1 MPKEFDPSIY
11 VKYASLKDPEKQLTR
26 DVYVAHTQRTVT
38 IHEPF
43 PKATFHLLMLP
54 RVGAPPLVP
63 HNLKDLRTLLNAPE
77 VTKCEALDLLRG
89 MKEDAEEI
97 VKMVEEDMIERTGF
111 KWGVWVGFHGA
122 PSMQHLHLHIISK
135 DMLGKFTRPVQ
146 YNAFHPELGYFL
158 HLDDVL
164 EWFEA
169 VESTYDRERK
179 LPKEEYRQKRR
190 TEGLECCYDDCLAI
204 LDSVPSLRAHLW
216 QEFETKI
223 MKPEKARLERNKKY
237 TEMMAQMRKRRAEAE
252 AHVEEELEGDANDDD
267 DGY

>member
-1 MPKEFDPSIY
+1 MSREFNPFIH

-26 DVYVAHTQRTVT
+26 DVYVAHTPRTVT

-54 RVGAPPLVP
+54 RVGAPPFVP

-97 VKMVEEDMIERTGF
+97 VKMVEEDMIKRTGF

-122 PSMQHLHLHIISK
+122 PSKQHLHLHVISK
-135 DMLGKFTRPVQ
+135 DLLGDFKRPDQ

-158 HLDDVL
+158 QLDDVL
-164 EWFEA
+164 EWFIA
-169 VESTYDRERK
+169 VDSTYDRERK
-179 LPKEEYRQKRR
+179 LPREEYRQKRR
-190 TEGLECCYDDCLAI
+190 TEGLECCYDDCPAI
-204 LDSVPSLRAHLW
+204 LDNLPMLKAHLA
-216 QEFETKI
+216 QEFYAKI
-223 MKPEKARLERNKKY
+223 KKPELARLDRNKKY
-237 TEMMAQMRKRRAEAE
+237 TEREETRKKRAAAAAQVHA
-252 AHVEEELEGDANDDD
+252 EEELQGKANDASH
-267 DGY
+267 